1 MSVVKSKYR
10 GTKAYG
16 LVFTELITA
25 AKYRGTFT
33 YKEIAKILGI
43 TQPGS
48 HMANQVG
55 QILGEISEDELVQ
68 GRPMLSA
75 IAVGVEGKPGSGF
88 FGLAKDL
95 GRLKDG
101 DDEQAFWEKQRQA
114 VYDYWK
120 VEL

>member
-1 MSVVKSKYR
+1 MSIVKSKYR
-10 GTKAYG
+10 GTKAYA

-33 YKEIAKILGI
+33 YMEIAKILGI
-43 TQPGS
+43 TRPGS
-48 HMANQVG
+48 NMANQVG
-55 QILGEISEDELVQ
+55 KILGEISEDEAVLA
-68 GRPMLSA
+68 RPMLSA

-95 GRLKDG
+95 GRFTDG
-101 DDEQAFWEKQRQA
+101 DDEQAFWEKERQA
-114 VYDYWK
+114 VYDFWK